1 MTFLDTNI
9 LLYAISPSPAERT
22 KADTSREILRRDDL
36 ALSVQVL
43 QEFYVQATR
52 PTRTQALTHQEASSL
67 MQIWLR
73 FTIVELSVSLM
84 QAALR
89 LKDRYQTSYWDAAI
103 IAAAVSVGCTTLL
116 SEDLNPG
123 QTYEGVRLVNPFS
136 LPDYDAGIK

>member
-1 MTFLDTNI
+1 MTFVDTNI
-9 LLYAISPSPAERT
+9 LLYAVCPGGHDRT
-22 KADTSREILRRDDL
+22 KAEKAREILRRDDL

-52 PTRTQALTHQEASSL
+52 PTRAQPLSHADAAALITL
-67 MQIWLR
+67 WLR
-73 FTIVELSVSLM
+73 FTVIELSVPLM

-103 IAAAVSVGCTTLL
+103 LAAAAGCTELL

-123 QTYEGVRLVNPFS
+123 QSYDAVRVINPFH
-136 LPDYDAGIK
+136 